1 MALTA
6 AVGGI
11 LPHPRPVACPG
22 TPDGAGVQ
30 IGREPPLAQRHPP
43 AFSHSGPARDEDVLP
58 AQGASG
64 WGGAEA
70 ARDRRA
76 LPRGAVTQEPAV
88 PTATCRPRGEEPFL
102 RFTPKVPP
110 PPPGCGPGAR
120 GGAGW
125 GERPPGPLRRRP
137 GWHRRP
143 GRAGAVLRSLG
154 ASGGLGLKEWP
165 KDGPRGGWGSGWG
178 YSLVWCGVPPQ
189 EGP

>member
-1 MALTA
+1 MGLGCRSAGSRPWLSVTRLLSHTLDQRGTRTCSRPRERA
-6 AVGGI
+6 GGG
-11 LPHPRPVACPG
+11 RR
-22 TPDGAGVQ
+22 
-30 IGREPPLAQRHPP
+30 GRE
-43 AFSHSGPARDEDVLP
+43 GPARP
-58 AQGASG
+58 APGCGDPGA
-64 WGGAEA
+64 
-70 ARDRRA
+70 
-76 LPRGAVTQEPAV
+76 RGAHCHLQAPRRGAFPAV
-88 PTATCRPRGEEPFL
+88 HPQG
-102 RFTPKVPP
+102 PP